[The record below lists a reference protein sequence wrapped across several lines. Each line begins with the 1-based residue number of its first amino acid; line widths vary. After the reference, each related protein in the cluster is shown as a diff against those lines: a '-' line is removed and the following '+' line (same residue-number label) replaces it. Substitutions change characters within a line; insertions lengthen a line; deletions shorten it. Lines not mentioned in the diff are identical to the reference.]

1 MLRFLILHVFA
12 CSFSSVL
19 NPISPIQVFA
29 VSSFRIQL
37 LLFQQFYTLL
47 PCSHHLLLN
56 FSFSSPEFQRQIF
69 FFNPLVFFPRNCE
82 ITYYHCRPCNTFEIA
97 SLVSETELK
106 QILLLLAKKTQSIY
120 ITSLCPIFVFCKK
133 GILLSCYKN

>member
-12 CSFSSVL
+12 SSFSSVL
-19 NPISPIQVFA
+19 NPISPIWVFA
-29 VSSFRIQL
+29 VSSFRIHL

-56 FSFSSPEFQRQIF
+56 FPFSSPVFQRQIY
-69 FFNPLVFFPRNCE
+69 FFNPLVFFPRNCKV
-82 ITYYHCRPCNTFEIA
+82 TYYHCRQCNIIEIA

-106 QILLLLAKKTQSIY
+106 QTLLLLVKKT
-120 ITSLCPIFVFCKK
+120 
-133 GILLSCYKN
+133 